1 MLERSLPVRT
11 SFQPGMCEVTLQY
24 LSSFGMSIEI
34 TFQRRRIPLERV
46 GWLHGYRIHFCHST
60 AHEKGRAHEFPRSQF
75 TESPSVLGHSH
86 LSPDE
91 E

>member
-1 MLERSLPVRT
+1 
-11 SFQPGMCEVTLQY
+11 MCEVTLQY